1 MPSSFVDNDQ
11 QINDPL
17 EIANKFCEYF
27 TNVGHS
33 LAEKLS
39 TSTIPP
45 DFYLKKRMFESMF
58 LKPVLVNELR
68 EIANSFKLGKA
79 CGFGEIKIDD
89 VKPNMDSIAGPL
101 CHIIN

>member
-1 MPSSFVDNDQ
+1 MPFSFVHNDQ

-27 TNVGHS
+27 TNVGPS
-33 LAEKLS
+33 LAEKLP

-45 DFYLKKRMFESMF
+45 DFYLKKRMFESIF
-58 LKPVLVNELR
+58 LKPVSVNELR
-68 EIANSFKLGKA
+68 DIANSFKLGKA
-79 CGFGEIKIDD
+79 CGFEEIKIDD
-89 VKPNMDSIAGPL
+89 VKLNMDSIAGPL